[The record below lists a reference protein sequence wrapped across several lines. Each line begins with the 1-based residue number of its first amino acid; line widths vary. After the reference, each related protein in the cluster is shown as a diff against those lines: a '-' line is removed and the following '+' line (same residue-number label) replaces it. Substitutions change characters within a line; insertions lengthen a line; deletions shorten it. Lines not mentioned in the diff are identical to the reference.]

1 MKCLSSMKDNVQL
14 LDLPDE
20 LILIIMNKIKPRVLL
35 VSSII
40 TIGNNRL
47 EQLAIDKCH
56 SIDLTFDYVQS
67 PYETLIQRFYSHI
80 MPHIIDNI
88 QSLTINIRHISDIMT
103 FAQKNYN
110 GTLPNLTHLKIM
122 IGRQYDQTG
131 TPYTLDTL
139 GKLLLSIFF

>member
-1 MKCLSSMKDNVQL
+1 MNSSSIMKDNVQL
-14 LDLPDE
+14 VDLPDE

-35 VSSII
+35 LNSII

-56 SIDLTFDYVQS
+56 SIDLTFDYAES
-67 PYETLIQRFYSHI
+67 PYETVIQRFYSHI

-88 QSLTINIRHISDIMT
+88 QSLIINIRHIPDIIT
-103 FAQKNYN
+103 FAKKNDN

-122 IGRQYDQTG
+122 IGRQHRQTG
-131 TPYTLDTL
+131 TPYTLDRS
-139 GKLLLSIFF
+139 GKSFLSIFY